1 MARKPR
7 GILKIIPE
15 KCIACDLCVGA
26 CPFEAIIVEGGVAV
40 IDYEKCT
47 VCKKCVK
54 VCPTDCLY
62 VEEPEGAEAPPE
74 PAEAPAPAEQ
84 AAPAPAQ
91 AEAPAAPAPAA
102 PAPAPAPTPAEP
114 EETDW
119 EAEERRHE
127 EEVRARVSQY
137 EGVWVWV
144 EQHAGEA
151 HPVSWELLG
160 KARDLADAR
169 RNEVAAVVLGSNV
182 EHLAHEA
189 GHYGADV
196 VYLIDDPTLEWYR
209 TDSYAHGIVKL
220 IRDYRPEI
228 MLMGATT
235 TGRDLAGSVATDVGT
250 GLTADCTGLDIDELT
265 GLLRQTR
272 PAFGGN
278 IMATILTREYRPQMS
293 TVRPRVMRALP
304 RDPAREARVVRE
316 TLDLPGDR
324 ERKKVLKWLPDDESK
339 LVNLQYAEVI
349 CSGGRGLGSPDG
361 FKLIEELADAVG
373 GVVGASRAAVDA
385 GWISQAHQVGQT
397 GSTVRPRIYFACGI
411 SGAIQHRVGMEH
423 SDIIVAINVDPNA
436 RMFQIADYAVV
447 GDLYQVVPELIKQA
461 RDKGLKELLT
471 GMPAG
476 PGAAPSAGDGGN
488 GDE

>member
-7 GILKIIPE
+7 GTLKIIAE
-15 KCIACDLCVGA
+15 KCIGCELCVGI
-26 CPFEAIIVEGGVAV
+26 CPFDAVVCEDNIAV

-47 VCKKCVK
+47 VCRKCLK
-54 VCPTDCLY
+54 VCPTECLY
-62 VEEPEGAEAPPE
+62 VEEPPAEEE
-74 PAEAPAPAEQ
+74 PAEAAAPVEE
-84 AAPAPAQ
+84 APAPV
-91 AEAPAAPAPAA
+91 EAKVEAAPVAAAPTPAPAA
-102 PAPAPAPTPAEP
+102 P

-127 EEVRARVSQY
+127 IEVADRLAAY

-144 EQHAGEA
+144 EHHAGDP
-151 HPVSWELLG
+151 HLVSWELLG

-169 RNEVAAVVLGSNV
+169 KNEVAAVVLGSNV

-196 VYLIDDPTLEWYR
+196 VYLIDDPALEWYR
-209 TDSYAHGIVKL
+209 TDSYTHGITKL
-220 IRDYRPEI
+220 IREYKPEI

-235 TGRDLAGSVATDVGT
+235 TGRDLAGSVATDIGT

-293 TVRPRVMRALP
+293 TVRPRVMTALP
-304 RDPAREARVVRE
+304 RDPSREPRIIRE
-316 TLDLPGDR
+316 TLEMGPDR
-324 ERKKVLKWLPDDESK
+324 KTVLKWLPDDESK

-349 CSGGRGLGSPDG
+349 CSGGRGLGGPEG
-361 FKLIEELADAVG
+361 FKLIEELAEAVG
-373 GVVGASRAAVDA
+373 GVVGASRKAVDS
-385 GWISQAHQVGQT
+385 GWISHDHQVGQT
-397 GSTVRPRIYFACGI
+397 GTTVRPRIYFACGI

-423 SDIIVAINVDPNA
+423 SDIIVAINIDPNA
-436 RMFQIADYAVV
+436 RMFQLATYGIV

-461 RDKGLKELLT
+461 KEKDLKDLLQGL
-471 GMPAG
+471 PAG
-476 PGAAPSAGDGGN
+476 GAQASSPGGEGH
-488 GDE
+488 E